1 MYKLPLLAVIL
12 TALLAVSPAAAHPRV
27 DTLELPAVGR
37 VTTTGEVTEHVVPGA
52 NPLPGTIVAGL
63 DGALYLAERNDNV
76 ATPRCPRSR
85 PRGSAR

>member
-37 VTTTGEVTEHVVPGA
+37 VTTTGEVTEHVVPRA
-52 NPLPGTIVAGL
+52 KA
-63 DGALYLAERNDNV
+63 A
-76 ATPRCPRSR
+76 
-85 PRGSAR
+85 